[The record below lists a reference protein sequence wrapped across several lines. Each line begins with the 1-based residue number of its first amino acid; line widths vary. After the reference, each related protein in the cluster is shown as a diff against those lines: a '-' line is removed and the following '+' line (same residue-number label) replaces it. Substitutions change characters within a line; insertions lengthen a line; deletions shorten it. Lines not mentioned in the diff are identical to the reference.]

1 MARGPQY
8 KVPFRRR
15 RECLTNYRKRLKLI
29 LSGKP
34 RLVVRKTNRYVIAQ
48 ISNAKISGDETI
60 VSAHTSELRKFGW
73 KYSFKNTPACYLLG
87 LIIGYR
93 AKEAGI
99 DEAILDTGLQRPTRG
114 ARVFAVVKG
123 AIDAGLKIPVSEGM
137 FPDEDR
143 ICGEH
148 IKKYMEKILTETSEG
163 NKQFSQ
169 YIKNKIEP
177 SKIVEDF
184 KKVKRKIE
192 MEIGGEKWRKK

>member
-1 MARGPQY
+1 MAKGSRY

-15 RECLTNYRKRLKLI
+15 RECLTNYRNRLKLI

-34 RLVVRKTNRYVIAQ
+34 RVVIRKTNKYVIAQ
-48 ISNAKISGDETI
+48 ISNAKINGDETI

-73 KYSFKNTPACYLLG
+73 KHSFKNTPACYLLG

-99 DEAILDTGLQRPTRG
+99 DEAILDIGLQRPTRG
-114 ARVFAVVKG
+114 AKVFAVVKG
-123 AIDAGLKIPVSEGM
+123 AIDAGLKIPVSEEI
-137 FPDEDR
+137 FPDENR
-143 ICGEH
+143 ICGDH
-148 IKKYMEKILTETSEG
+148 IKKYMEKVLAEASEG

-169 YIKNKIEP
+169 YIKNKVEP
-177 SKIVEDF
+177 NKIVEDF

-192 MEIGGEKWRKK
+192 MEIGGGKWRKK

>member
-73 KYSFKNTPACYLLG
+73 KYSFKNAPACYLLG